1 MADFLH
7 LVDKPEGWTSHD
19 AVARLRTILGE
30 SRVGHAGTLDPFASG
45 LLLMGE
51 GRATGLLGILSL
63 LPKRYRARAR
73 LGVVTDTQ
81 DPTGA
86 VLRVSSRIPEVREIE
101 AALARFRGSFAQRPP
116 LYSAIKVG
124 GQRLYEAARE
134 GREVEREERPV
145 RVYALALTD
154 AALPEITLDVT
165 VSRGTYVRTLA
176 HDLGEVLG
184 CGAHLVELRRLATG
198 PFDVEAALSCS
209 REAGRPAGDFRAR
222 AIPPERA
229 VAFLPRCV
237 LDLDEAARLKHGQ
250 APRIDPARVEL
261 PARSWELPPTERGW
275 PVALLD
281 LEGVLLAIAKPIET
295 QDPGMPLRLLRVLV
309 SA

>member
-45 LLLMGE
+45 LLLVGE
-51 GRATGLLGILSL
+51 GRATGLLGTVGL

-73 LGVVTDTQ
+73 LGIVTDTQ
-81 DPTGA
+81 DPTGI
-86 VLRVSSRIPEVREIE
+86 VLRVSSHIPELREIE
-101 AALARFRGSFAQRPP
+101 TALARFRGSIAQRPP
-116 LYSAIKVG
+116 LYSAVKVG
-124 GQRLYEAARE
+124 GQRLYEAARK
-134 GREVEREERPV
+134 GREVERRERPV
-145 RVYALALTD
+145 RVYALTLTD

-176 HDLGEVLG
+176 HDLGEDLG
-184 CGAHLVELRRLATG
+184 CGAHLVALRRVTSG
-198 PFDVEAALSCS
+198 PFEVGAALSCD
-209 REAGRPAGDFRAR
+209 RERDHRVEDFRAR
-222 AIPPERA
+222 AIALEQA

-237 LDLDEAARLKHGQ
+237 LEQGEAARLQHGQ
-250 APRIDPARVEL
+250 APRIDPARIERPGSVW
-261 PARSWELPPTERGW
+261 PLPPTERGW
-275 PVALLD
+275 PVALVSP
-281 LEGVLLAIAKPIET
+281 EGSLLAIAKPIET

-309 SA
+309 GR